1 MRHVGDGT
9 ADSIGRA
16 RQDRP
21 VTPVR
26 LGPGDLTP
34 QHRDLLTEHHDL
46 RILGRLTAEGRL
58 GRLPVRCLVTTDSL
72 PQNHSP
78 VMALQV
84 ESVAPLLADA
94 IGRLHHEQP
103 LAGLLART

>member
-1 MRHVGDGT
+1 MP
-9 ADSIGRA
+9 GRA
-16 RQDRP
+16 APAPLPGPRCRARDVVTGSWQSSVDTRP
-21 VTPVR
+21 QNASRWRAVAATH
-26 LGPGDLTP
+26 G
-34 QHRDLLTEHHDL
+34 LLV
-46 RILGRLTAEGRL
+46 GGAAGRL

-78 VMALQV
+78 AMTLQV

-94 IGRLHHEQP
+94 IGRLHHDQP

>member
-1 MRHVGDGT
+1 MSQAAPPSSSMTNMTSTGATIEAAAQVCLAHGGTPAIAVAATHGLLVGG
-9 ADSIGRA
+9 AA
-16 RQDRP
+16 
-21 VTPVR
+21 
-26 LGPGDLTP
+26 
-34 QHRDLLTEHHDL
+34 
-46 RILGRLTAEGRL
+46 GRL

-78 VMALQV
+78 AITLQV

-94 IGRLHHEQP
+94 IGRLHHDQP

>member
-46 RILGRLTAEGRL
+46 RILRRLTAGPA

-78 VMALQV
+78 AIALRV

-94 IGRLHHEQP
+94 IGRLHHDQP
-103 LAGLLART
+103 SAGLLART

>member
-26 LGPGDLTP
+26 LGGDLTP

-46 RILGRLTAEGRL
+46 RILGRLMRAA

-78 VMALQV
+78 AMTLQV